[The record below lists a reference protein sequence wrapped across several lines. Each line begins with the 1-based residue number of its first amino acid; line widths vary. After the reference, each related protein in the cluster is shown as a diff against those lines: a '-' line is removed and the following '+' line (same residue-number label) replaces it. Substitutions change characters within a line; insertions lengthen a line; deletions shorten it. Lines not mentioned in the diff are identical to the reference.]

1 MCRAEVFPV
10 FPAALCS
17 GTGVAPVSRLEQESA
32 CRGGASGVAGVDDVF
47 EAVVVGFGDLPVGV
61 FEEEQ
66 GEYEDAGDGKCNEYR
81 HSVVHDASFP
91 RGCWLT

>member
-1 MCRAEVFPV
+1 MPGGGFSGFSGGAVF
-10 FPAALCS
+10 
-17 GTGVAPVSRLEQESA
+17 GYGGAPVSRLEQESA
-32 CRGGASGVAGVDDVF
+32 CRGGAAGVAGVDDVF

>member
-1 MCRAEVFPV
+1 MPGGGFFRFFRRRCVRVR
-10 FPAALCS
+10 
-17 GTGVAPVSRLEQESA
+17 GAPVSRLEQESA
-32 CRGGASGVAGVDDVF
+32 CRGGAAGVAGVDDVF